1 MRDTPLT
8 IMSMMGEEVIPITVT
23 TNLHH
28 GKGLMH
34 SHTFFEFVY
43 IDHGFALH
51 TCNKVTSIVSE
62 GDWFLIR
69 PNEPHNYISA
79 YIRCCTTVC
88 LRRKLQEHG
97 YVPISSRNEGSVA

>member
-43 IDHGFALH
+43 IDHVHCIGGRLVF
-51 TCNKVTSIVSE
+51 
-62 GDWFLIR
+62 D
-69 PNEPHNYISA
+69 SA
-79 YIRCCTTVC
+79 
-88 LRRKLQEHG
+88 Q
-97 YVPISSRNEGSVA
+97 